1 MNKKNELHQNYYI
14 GAIGLL
20 VSMHIA
26 GFLGLQYTYTR
37 SWFELLVPFN
47 LLVCGLLVIL
57 FQKDL
62 SQSFLKAMGIIF
74 LLGFFVELL
83 GVKTK
88 VIFGDYH
95 YQTALGWKLFDV
107 PLIIGLNW
115 FVLIFATGFIGHV
128 LSKVLIVKVLIG
140 ALLMVGIDFLIE
152 PVAIR
157 HHFWVWNHESIPL
170 QNYLAWFVISAGM
183 LVLYHI
189 FDFVKENKIVFPL
202 FITQILF
209 FLAHNLTYF

>member
-1 MNKKNELHQNYYI
+1 MSKNNELQRTYYI
-14 GAIGLL
+14 VAIGLL

-26 GFLGLQYTYTR
+26 GFLGLQYAHTR
-37 SWFELLVPFN
+37 PWFELLVPFN
-47 LLVCGLLVIL
+47 LMVCGLLVIF

-88 VIFGDYH
+88 VIFGDYY

-115 FVLIFATGFIGHV
+115 FVLIFATGFIGYKS
-128 LSKVLIVKVLIG
+128 SKLLIIKVLIG
-140 ALLMVGIDFLIE
+140 ALLMVGIDLLIE

-157 HHFWVWNHESIPL
+157 HHFWAWNHENIPL
-170 QNYLAWFVISAGM
+170 QNYLAWFIISAGM

-189 FDFVKENKIVFPL
+189 FDFTKENKIVFPL

-209 FLAHNLTYF
+209 FLAHNLTYL